1 MSSHFDKDLWSL
13 DVPLARTRFDRL
25 LLNAPGFRDCLLF
38 TGRLSRS
45 RALRTVGLFG
55 GLLGSETVIS
65 RPVELETG
73 ILIGEPV
80 MVEASNELESIGVLT
95 GVLHFSRSAIFRIL
109 TTLACLIS
117 I

>member
-1 MSSHFDKDLWSL
+1 MSSHFDKDLWSF

-25 LLNAPGFRDCLLF
+25 LLNASGFRDCLLF

-45 RALRTVGLFG
+45 RGLRTVALFG

-65 RPVELETG
+65 RPVELEIG

-80 MVEASNELESIGVLT
+80 MVDASNELESIGVLT